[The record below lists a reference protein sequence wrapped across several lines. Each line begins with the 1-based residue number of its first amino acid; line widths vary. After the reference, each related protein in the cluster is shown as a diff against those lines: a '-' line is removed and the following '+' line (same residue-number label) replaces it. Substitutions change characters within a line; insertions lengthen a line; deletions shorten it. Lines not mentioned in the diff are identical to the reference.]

1 MEIAAFHK
9 LTTFLGTDM
18 KQKRDTPRRNV
29 MASAWRLEVWLVPLV
44 VIAFLG
50 LWEMVIRWADYPAFI
65 LPSPPRV
72 YARFLSVLADG
83 TLLHHT
89 WATATEAVLGFA
101 LGFALATILG
111 YLLAKS
117 PLAERLL
124 SPYIVAS
131 QAIPIVALAP
141 LLILWFGNG
150 LASKILVSA
159 LIVFFPILV
168 NTIVGVRSVDPRW
181 MDLMRSL
188 TASRWQVLT
197 KVEIPAALP
206 VLFGGIKVG
215 ITLSVVGAVVG
226 EFVGADQGLGFL
238 VNLSRGLFD
247 TPLMFVSIFALV
259 ALALTLY
266 TAVFFLEKTIIRWK

>member
-1 MEIAAFHK
+1 MEIAALHK
-9 LTTFLGTDM
+9 LSTFLGTDM
-18 KQKRDTPRRNV
+18 KQEQDAPRRNV
-29 MASAWRLEVWLVPLV
+29 TASAWRLEVWLVPLV
-44 VIAFLG
+44 VIGFLG
-50 LWEMVIRWADYPAFI
+50 LWEMVIRWVDYPAFI

-72 YARFLSVLADG
+72 YTRFLSVLADG

-89 WATATEAVLGFA
+89 RVTATEAVLGFA
-101 LGFALATILG
+101 LGFAVATVLG

-181 MDLMRSL
+181 MDLMHSL

-266 TAVFFLEKTIIRWK
+266 TAVFFLEKAIIRWK

>member
-1 MEIAAFHK
+1 MEIAALHK
-9 LTTFLGTDM
+9 LSAFLETDT
-18 KQKRDTPRRNV
+18 KQERDAPWRNV
-29 MASAWRLEVWLVPLV
+29 AALVWRLEVWLVPLV
-44 VIAFLG
+44 VVGFLG

-89 WATATEAVLGFA
+89 WVTATESVLGFA
-101 LGFALATILG
+101 LGFAVATILG

-117 PLAERLL
+117 PVAERLL

-150 LASKILVSA
+150 LTSKILVSA

-247 TPLMFVSIFALV
+247 TPLMFVSIFTLV

-266 TAVFFLEKTIIRWK
+266 TTVFFLEKTIIRWR

>member
-1 MEIAAFHK
+1 MEIAALHK
-9 LTTFLGTDM
+9 LSTFLGTDM
-18 KQKRDTPRRNV
+18 KQEQDAPRRNA

-44 VIAFLG
+44 VIGFLG
-50 LWEMVIRWADYPAFI
+50 LWEMVIRWVDYPAFI

-72 YARFLSVLADG
+72 YTRFLSVLADG

-89 WATATEAVLGFA
+89 RVTATEAVLGFA
-101 LGFALATILG
+101 LGFAVATVLG

-181 MDLMRSL
+181 MDLMHSL

-266 TAVFFLEKTIIRWK
+266 TAVFFLEKAIIRWK

>member
-1 MEIAAFHK
+1 MSMATPTVRARGSLVEGWK
-9 LTTFLGTDM
+9 RLTDRSRQAKIGQRGF
-18 KQKRDTPRRNV
+18 
-29 MASAWRLEVWLVPLV
+29 EYWLVPIALV
-44 VIAFLG
+44 MFLA
-50 LWEMVIRWADYPAFI
+50 LWEMVIYWGTYPAFI
-65 LPSPPRV
+65 LPSPYRV
-72 YARFLSVLADG
+72 YARFVDVLGDG
-83 TLLHHT
+83 TLLRHT
-89 WATATEAVLGFA
+89 WVTTSEALFGFA
-101 LGFALATILG
+101 LGFLVATVLG
-111 YLLAKS
+111 YALAKS

-124 SPYIVAS
+124 SPYIIAS

-141 LLILWFGNG
+141 LLILWFGTG
-150 LASKILVSA
+150 LVSKVLVSA

-168 NTIVGVRSVDPRW
+168 NTIVGVRSVDPQW
-181 MDLMRSL
+181 MDLMRAL
-188 TASRWQVLT
+188 TASPWQVLT

-247 TPLMFVSIFALV
+247 TPLMFVAIFTLV

-266 TAVFFLEKTIIRWK
+266 TIVALLESVIVHWK